1 MGKVNKIRNSK
12 ASETKEDSCR
22 AELVFLPYFMYDDTA
37 NNFCPE
43 RGQKGGENMDAI
55 IKIVGTQNYNL
66 DSADAIELV
75 TDGVYEYSD
84 GEAEIYYSESE
95 LTGLEGTST
104 AIYVTPEEVRME
116 RWGTLTTTM
125 VFREGLRN
133 DFLYETPYGK
143 TIMGLD
149 TRKIFAHFDEEGGN
163 MIIDYVLDMDH
174 ALSGRNQFQI
184 NVRKREN
191 IV

>member
-1 MGKVNKIRNSK
+1 M
-12 ASETKEDSCR
+12 E
-22 AELVFLPYFMYDDTA
+22 
-37 NNFCPE
+37 
-43 RGQKGGENMDAI
+43 AI

-75 TDGVYEYSD
+75 TDGVYEYSE

-104 AIYVTPEEVRME
+104 ALYITPEEVRME
-116 RWGTLTTTM
+116 RWGTLTSTM
-125 VFREGLRN
+125 VFREGM
-133 DFLYETPYGK
+133 K
-143 TIMGLD
+143 TLMGLD
-149 TRKIFAHFDEEGGN
+149 TRKIFAHFDENGGN

-191 IV
+191 LE

>member
-1 MGKVNKIRNSK
+1 
-12 ASETKEDSCR
+12 
-22 AELVFLPYFMYDDTA
+22 MYDDTA
-37 NNFCPE
+37 INFCSDE
-43 RGQKGGENMDAI
+43 GQKGGVIMEAI

-75 TDGVYEYSD
+75 TDGVYEYSE

-104 AIYVTPEEVRME
+104 ALYITPEEVRME
-116 RWGTLTTTM
+116 RWGTLTSTM
-125 VFREGLRN
+125 VFREGMRN
-133 DFLYETPYGK
+133 TFLYETAFGK
-143 TIMGLD
+143 TLMGLD
-149 TRKIFAHFDEEGGN
+149 TRKIFAHFDENGGN

-191 IV
+191 LE

>member
-1 MGKVNKIRNSK
+1 
-12 ASETKEDSCR
+12 
-22 AELVFLPYFMYDDTA
+22 
-37 NNFCPE
+37 
-43 RGQKGGENMDAI
+43 
-55 IKIVGTQNYNL
+55 
-66 DSADAIELV
+66 
-75 TDGVYEYSD
+75 
-84 GEAEIYYSESE
+84 
-95 LTGLEGTST
+95 
-104 AIYVTPEEVRME
+104 
-116 RWGTLTTTM
+116 M

-133 DFLYETPYGK
+133 DFLYETPFGK

-191 IV
+191 KE

>member
-1 MGKVNKIRNSK
+1 
-12 ASETKEDSCR
+12 
-22 AELVFLPYFMYDDTA
+22 
-37 NNFCPE
+37 
-43 RGQKGGENMDAI
+43 MDAV

-95 LTGLEGTST
+95 LTGLEGTRT
-104 AIYVTPEEVRME
+104 ALYVTPSEVRME
-116 RWGTLTTTM
+116 RWGTLTSTM

-149 TRKIFAHFDEEGGN
+149 TRRIYAHFNEKGGN

-184 NVRKREN
+184 NVRIRE
-191 IV
+191 